1 MEHLGPL
8 VRVRGVE
15 PLEPYKV
22 LLTFGDG
29 TQREVDLAPYLG
41 GPIFDPIRQNPEVFR
56 AIRVVGSTV
65 GWDNGADIDPDVL
78 YYNLTPA
85 GHDAK
90 ETAL

>member
-8 VRVRGVE
+8 VRVRIVE
-15 PLEPYKV
+15 PLEPHKV

-29 TQREVDLAPYLG
+29 TQTEEDLAAYLR
-41 GPIFDPIRQNPEVFR
+41 GPIFDSIRETPEVFR

-85 GHDAK
+85 GLDAK
-90 ETAL
+90 ETAR